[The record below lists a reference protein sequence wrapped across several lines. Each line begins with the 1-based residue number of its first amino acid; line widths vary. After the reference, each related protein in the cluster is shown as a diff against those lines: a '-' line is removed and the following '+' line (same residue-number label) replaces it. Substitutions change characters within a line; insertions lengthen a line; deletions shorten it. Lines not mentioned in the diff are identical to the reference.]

1 LNKRNTILNQL
12 MQLLLDSGFRSIV
25 NSVRGDKYSKTLDC
39 DQQLAILLYAQIK
52 ELKSLRDIQTSL
64 KSHADKFPV
73 LGLKSAAR
81 STLAD
86 ANRDRP
92 YQMFEDLF
100 YKFLEKCHKLAPG
113 HKFRFKMPVF
123 IQDSTL
129 INVSLSAFPWARYRR
144 RKGALKLHLLLDSEG
159 CLPSFIRMT
168 SGKVHDINAVRNFQ
182 YDFPALPPDSILTL
196 DRGYLDFQW
205 LHSLHSTGTTFV
217 IRAKSNMAYTVVG
230 QHAPAKQ
237 NLGIIADELIVMENF
252 YEQKKY
258 PESLRRITFYDKE
271 KKRIFIYLTNN
282 KTLAATSIAR
292 IYKGRWDIEKFFK
305 WIKQNLKIKSFL
317 GTTENAVMTQ
327 VWVAMILY
335 LLLSFIKFQT
345 RYTFTLLEF
354 LRVLREVIL
363 ESKNIIEVLRFNFQ
377 NLCSARA
384 APIQLSFL

>member
-1 LNKRNTILNQL
+1 LNKRNTILNQF
-12 MQLLLDSGFRSIV
+12 MQLLLNSGFRSIV
-25 NSVRGDKYSKTLDC
+25 NSVQGDKYCKTLDC
-39 DQQLAILLYAQIK
+39 NQQLAILLYAQIK

-64 KSHADKFPV
+64 KSHADKFPL
-73 LGLKSAAR
+73 LGLQSVAK

-100 YKFLEKCHKLAPG
+100 YKFLEKCHQLAPS
-113 HKFRFKMPVF
+113 HQFRFKMPVF

-129 INVSLSAFPWARYRR
+129 INLSLSAFPWAKYRR
-144 RKGALKLHLLLDSEG
+144 KKGALKLHMLLDSEG

-168 SGKVHDINAVRNFQ
+168 SGKVHDVSAVKNPR
-182 YDFPALPPDSILTL
+182 YEFPSFPPDSILTI

-205 LHSLHSTGTTFV
+205 LYSLHTTGTTFV
-217 IRAKSNMAYTVVG
+217 IRAKSNMACTIVG
-230 QHAPAKQ
+230 QHLPPKE
-237 NLGIIADELIVMENF
+237 NLGVIADELVAMDNY

-258 PESLRRITFYDKE
+258 PETLRRITFYDKE
-271 KKRIFIYLTNN
+271 KKRTLVFLTNN
-282 KTLAATSIAR
+282 KTLAATTIAR
-292 IYKGRWDIEKFFK
+292 IYKGRWDIENFFK
-305 WIKQNLKIKSFL
+305 WIKQNLRIKTFL

-345 RYTFTLLEF
+345 RYAFSLLEL

-363 ESKNIIEVLRFNFQ
+363 DAKNIIEVLRISFDK
-377 NLCSARA
+377 LCLARA
-384 APIQLSFL
+384 APLQLSFL